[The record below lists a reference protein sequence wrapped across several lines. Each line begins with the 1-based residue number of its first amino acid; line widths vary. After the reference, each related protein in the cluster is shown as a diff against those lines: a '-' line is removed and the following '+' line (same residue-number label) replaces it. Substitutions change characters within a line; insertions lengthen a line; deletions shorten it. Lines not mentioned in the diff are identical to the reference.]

1 MIKYLKRTP
10 VETPQEIVKI
20 VIDDGEEKRSAE
32 KERRAKRNA
41 EVKRHYEQAKRCRK
55 FNERWKKSFPWVTV
69 NKDDKMFCET
79 CVANTN
85 YCEKESKFVKGGC
98 ANFHVKSLQTHHKS
112 QGHKRCAER
121 EKAMAA
127 TPGTNPA
134 ERALQSMNEQNFNKL
149 RILFRVAHSI
159 AKKNRPFQDYIWSL
173 DLHEAMHG
181 ISLGET
187 YRNIKACR
195 NFVLYIAE
203 VERMAMVEVLKK
215 VPFYSIL
222 SDGSTDSS
230 ICEAEIMYVRYSD
243 KGKISN
249 KFLALKNVPRANAE
263 NLTKLLEN
271 TLKEY
276 GGFTDEN
283 PL

>member
-1 MIKYLKRTP
+1 
-10 VETPQEIVKI
+10 
-20 VIDDGEEKRSAE
+20 
-32 KERRAKRNA
+32 
-41 EVKRHYEQAKRCRK
+41 
-55 FNERWKKSFPWVTV
+55 
-69 NKDDKMFCET
+69 
-79 CVANTN
+79 
-85 YCEKESKFVKGGC
+85 
-98 ANFHVKSLQTHHKS
+98 
-112 QGHKRCAER
+112 
-121 EKAMAA
+121 
-127 TPGTNPA
+127 
-134 ERALQSMNEQNFNKL
+134 
-149 RILFRVAHSI
+149 
-159 AKKNRPFQDYIWSL
+159 
-173 DLHEAMHG
+173 
-181 ISLGET
+181 
-187 YRNIKACR
+187 
-195 NFVLYIAE
+195 
-203 VERMAMVEVLKK
+203 MAMVEVLKK

>member
-1 MIKYLKRTP
+1 MR
-10 VETPQEIVKI
+10 
-20 VIDDGEEKRSAE
+20 
-32 KERRAKRNA
+32 
-41 EVKRHYEQAKRCRK
+41 
-55 FNERWKKSFPWVTV
+55 
-69 NKDDKMFCET
+69 
-79 CVANTN
+79 
-85 YCEKESKFVKGGC
+85 
-98 ANFHVKSLQTHHKS
+98 
-112 QGHKRCAER
+112 
-121 EKAMAA
+121 
-127 TPGTNPA
+127 
-134 ERALQSMNEQNFNKL
+134 
-149 RILFRVAHSI
+149 
-159 AKKNRPFQDYIWSL
+159 
-173 DLHEAMHG
+173 